1 MQGFFECLELAFVV
15 RWFDFLSF
23 WPPLLWGAIIFS
35 IFLMTFN
42 MSNVPIRG
50 VQVFFDT
57 KKNGAFPL
65 DLACLEHLSVIV
77 ATQL

>member
-1 MQGFFECLELAFVV
+1 MQGFFECLEPAFVV

-42 MSNVPIRG
+42 VSNVPIGG
-50 VQVFFDT
+50 VQFFFDT
-57 KKNGAFPL
+57 KNNGAFPL
-65 DLACLEHLSVIV
+65 DLACLERLNVIL
-77 ATQL
+77 AIQL